1 LGEDVDNVI
10 DLDAIR
16 SRRQSS
22 TETPNPILEAL
33 DVLALALADHG
44 HVWTDRE
51 RTLYETAVTYLNG
64 GCTGFD

>member
-1 LGEDVDNVI
+1 MGNVI

-22 TETPNPILEAL
+22 TETPHPILEAL

-51 RTLYETAVTYLNG
+51 RSLYETAVSYVSNG
-64 GCTGFD
+64 GRMGFD